1 MASHQDRIRDMARIA
16 SGKNAKVSGPAAKVG
31 KVVAAE
37 GGPVRELRGA
47 RRKRET
53 RERLVDA
60 AFRLMAER
68 GVNAVAINEITDAA
82 DVGIGSFYNH
92 FETKETL
99 YAAVLH
105 DVFED
110 FADALDRMLVG
121 IEDPAEIISI
131 SVRHTL
137 IRARNEPLWGL
148 LLVREGQSS
157 QVLSRGL
164 GARLMRD
171 IQRGI
176 VAKRFQIPDPL
187 MSLVALGSGVLGAVA
202 VELQVNK
209 QPQEGEFM
217 KLGLDTR
224 NIPERTAAVILHGL
238 GLTFEQAQKISQ
250 RPLPVIDP
258 QRPATK

>member
-1 MASHQDRIRDMARIA
+1 MARTPA
-16 SGKNAKVSGPAAKVG
+16 GKSAKAVKPSPKPAAIKAVG
-31 KVVAAE
+31 AD
-37 GGPVRELRGA
+37 PVKEMRGA

-68 GVNAVAINEITDAA
+68 GVNAVAINEITEAA

-92 FETKETL
+92 FETKEAL

-110 FADALDRMLVG
+110 FADALDRMLQG
-121 IEDPAEIISI
+121 IEDPAEIIAI

-137 IRARNEPLWGL
+137 IRARNEPLWGM
-148 LLVREGQSS
+148 LLVREGQSA

-164 GARLMRD
+164 GARLARD
-171 IQRGI
+171 IQKGL
-176 VAKRFQIPDPL
+176 VSGRFQIPDLL
-187 MSLVALGSGVLGAVA
+187 MSVVALGSAVLGSVA
-202 VELQVNK
+202 LELQNNK
-209 QPQEGEFM
+209 QPDPM
-217 KLGLDTR
+217 LKKLGLDAK

-238 GLTFEQAQKISQ
+238 GLTFEQAQKIAQ
-250 RPLPVIDP
+250 RPLPVIDSL
-258 QRPATK
+258 RAVSK